1 MQQQLIVAVLAG
13 LGGMVGWGLADFFA
27 KKTIDKIGDIAS
39 LGWGHVCGTIAFFAL
54 LAYEFFI
61 NGKTFHIDA
70 SIYEWLGVAFFG
82 ALQAVVYFFLYKG
95 FGKGQVGVLS
105 PVFASFSGF
114 VALFSVILF
123 GEVVPPIFMLGLIPL
138 FLGII
143 FVNVDLAA
151 LKSRK
156 ISLVATPG
164 FKEVA
169 IATVLAV
176 FWTLGWHKFI
186 TDKDWL
192 LYAAL
197 MYAFMT
203 FAILLYALSQKINI
217 QVPESSMWKFLIGIG
232 IAEAVAYFAISVGY
246 STTSYTSIIGLL
258 SGAFSVPTI
267 FLARTFLG
275 ERMSKMQAFGVACII
290 VGIIFV
296 ATLS

>member
-13 LGGMVGWGLADFFA
+13 LGGMIGWGLADFFA

-54 LAYEFFI
+54 LGYQLF
-61 NGKTFHIDA
+61 NGKTLHIDA
-70 SIYEWLGVAFFG
+70 SLYEWLGVAFFG
-82 ALQAVVYFFLYKG
+82 ALQAAVYFFVYKG
-95 FGKGQVGVLS
+95 FAKGQVGVLS
-105 PVFASFSGF
+105 PIFASFSGF

-123 GEVVPPIFMLGLIPL
+123 GEVVPPIFLLGLIPL
-138 FLGII
+138 FFGILL
-143 FVNVDLAA
+143 VNVDITA
-151 LKSRK
+151 LKDRK

-164 FKEVA
+164 FKEIA

-176 FWTLGWHKFI
+176 FWTLGWHKFV
-186 TDKDWL
+186 TDKDWM

-203 FAILLYALSQKINI
+203 LAILLYAVSQRIDIK
-217 QVPESSMWKFLIGIG
+217 VPESSMWKFLIGIG
-232 IAEAVAYFAISVGY
+232 VAEAVAYFAISVGY

-267 FLARTFLG
+267 FLARAFLG
-275 ERMSKMQAFGVACII
+275 ERMSKTQGFGVVFILL
-290 VGIIFV
+290 GIIFV